1 MTRKLIAGIAAAA
14 IALSVGAAPAQ
25 AASDGEKIALWLLGA
40 AAVAAV
46 IDDKNKNARNSPHRQ
61 TIITRSDDR
70 SQQRYYDRDDRWD
83 RDHRHDRWRD
93 NDRRGRH
100 SSKVVPQSC
109 LRAGFEVGKRHS
121 RAESFVSM
129 QCLARRG
136 AIPSMPRSCKASY
149 VNGRY
154 RYQGYDLGCL
164 RDKGYVVRAS
174 R

>member
-1 MTRKLIAGIAAAA
+1 MTSKLIAGITAAA
-14 IALSVGAAPAQ
+14 IALGAGAAPAQ
-25 AASDGEKIALWLLGA
+25 AGNDGEKLALWLLGA
-40 AAVAAV
+40 AAVAAIV
-46 IDDKNKNARNSPHRQ
+46 DDNKNARNGPPRQ
-61 TIITRSDDR
+61 TIVTRSDDR

-83 RDHRHDRWRD
+83 RDYRHDRWRY

-109 LRAGFEVGKRHS
+109 LRAGFEVGKRRT

-129 QCLARRG
+129 QCLAQRG

-164 RDKGYVVRAS
+164 RQNGYVVRAS